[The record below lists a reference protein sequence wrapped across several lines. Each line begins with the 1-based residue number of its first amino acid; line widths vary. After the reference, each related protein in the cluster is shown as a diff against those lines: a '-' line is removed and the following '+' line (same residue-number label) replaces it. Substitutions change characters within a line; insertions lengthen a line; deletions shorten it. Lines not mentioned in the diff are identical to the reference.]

1 MLIFVIPDWKESVVY
16 KRLDYIRSELLR
28 FPMQDDLVVYGAG
41 LPVGLLNFD
50 IWIGCL
56 TDFDFDYYKDL
67 RDLSLS
73 DWGGSVVEPELE
85 PLESA
90 NDCED
95 SEEWDT

>member
-1 MLIFVIPDWKESVVY
+1 
-16 KRLDYIRSELLR
+16 
-28 FPMQDDLVVYGAG
+28 MQDDLVVYGAG

-56 TDFDFDYYKDL
+56 TDFDFGYYKDL
-67 RDLSLS
+67 HDLSLS
-73 DWGGSVVEPELE
+73 DWEGSVVEPELE